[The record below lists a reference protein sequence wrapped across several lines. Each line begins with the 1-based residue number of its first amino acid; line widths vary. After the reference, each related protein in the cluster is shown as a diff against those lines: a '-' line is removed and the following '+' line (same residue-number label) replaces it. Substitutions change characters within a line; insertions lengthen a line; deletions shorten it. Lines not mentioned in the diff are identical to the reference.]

1 MGDKLSVEKAAVSLV
16 SGAKAAGISVGA
28 DRGEQRIQCTS
39 HSGWMGYFQA
49 YLRQDWKTSG
59 PVRVRDV
66 VSGCD

>member
-1 MGDKLSVEKAAVSLV
+1 M

-49 YLRQDWKTSG
+49 YLRQDWTTSDAIG
-59 PVRVRDV
+59 VRDV
-66 VSGCD
+66 VCECD